1 MGSASEYYLIK
12 LIDPFGNFPASLR
25 RIAPEHRGGVIRRRR
40 RPRFPRSRTIAF
52 ALDHRAPKEICIH
65 RGPHAGGV
73 GEREVVEFL
82 FIEAVLEQFV
92 CFRLSV
98 LRPVAGLGLASF
110 LGPIFVLRDLRH

>member
-25 RIAPEHRGGVIRRRR
+25 RIAPEHRGGVIRRRPVSAFQNHR
-40 RPRFPRSRTIAF
+40 RF
-52 ALDHRAPKEICIH
+52 ALDHSAPKEICIH

-110 LGPIFVLRDLRH
+110 LGPIFMLRDLRH